1 VTIYLPATVVSD
13 DEQQLIN
20 RLLKQLEDK
29 ARRNILRA
37 SYYDGKNALAALGS
51 IIPPSY
57 ARMVTTLGWSA
68 QAVDALALRCNLDEF
83 VWPDGDLNALGGQ
96 QVWDENYFASQ
107 SNGGIVSSLIH
118 GPAFLINTE
127 GDVGEPDSLIHVA
140 DALNATGDWNQRTH
154 RLDNLISVHSRDE
167 NNEPD
172 AFTLYLDGE
181 TVTAEFADGRWVV
194 DRFMHPWGVPAE
206 ALIHKPRV
214 DKVFGSS
221 RLSRA
226 VMSMHD
232 RAVRVCVRMEG
243 NADVYS
249 FPQMILL
256 GADNSVF
263 KNADGSLKPAW
274 QIALGRI
281 FALPDDEAQENP
293 RASVQQFQA
302 ASPQPHIDMFKQIA
316 QTFSGE
322 TKIPLADLGVGDMA
336 NPTSAES
343 YTASRESLIA
353 TAEGANADWAPAFA
367 RCMQRALAIAN
378 GEKGIPEEWA
388 SIAPKWRNPQ
398 YLSRAAQADAGMK
411 QIAAVPWLADTE
423 VGLELLGLS
432 EQQIA
437 RAMSEKRRAVGR
449 SVLET
454 LQQRVTAQRQATEE
468 PTPPPVPEQLS
479 AAPAG

>member
-1 VTIYLPATVVSD
+1 VTIYLPKTVVSA
-13 DEQQLIN
+13 DEQGLVN

-29 ARRNILRA
+29 KRRNVLRA
-37 SYYDGKNALAALGS
+37 SYYDGKNAIQALGS
-51 IIPPSY
+51 IIPPAY

-83 VWPDGDLNALGGQ
+83 VWPDGDLNELGGQ
-96 QVWDENYFASQ
+96 QVWVENYFASQ
-107 SNGGIVSSLIH
+107 ANAAIVSSLIH
-118 GPAFLINTE
+118 GVSFLINTE
-127 GDVGEPDSLIHVA
+127 GDDAEPDSLIHVV
-140 DALNATGDWNQRTH
+140 DALNATGDWNKRTH

-167 NNEPD
+167 NTEPD

-181 TVTAEFADGRWVV
+181 TITAEIVDGKWVV
-194 DRFMHPWGVPAE
+194 DRFTHPWGVPAE
-206 ALIHKPRV
+206 ALVHKPRV

-226 VMSMHD
+226 VMSMLD
-232 RAVRVCVRMEG
+232 RAVRVCIRMEG

-263 KNADGSLKPAW
+263 KNTDGSLKASW

-281 FALPDDEAQENP
+281 FALPDDDAQENP

-353 TAEGANADWAPAFA
+353 TAEGANAAWSPSFS
-367 RCMQRALAIAN
+367 RCMVRALAILN
-378 GEKGIPEEWA
+378 GEKNIPDEWA

-449 SVLET
+449 SVLDT
-454 LQQRVTAQRQATEE
+454 LQQRVTAQRQTIMEN
-468 PTPPPVPEQLS
+468 PTPPVPEQLS
-479 AAPAG
+479 AAPPG